1 MRVLVADNDPEAL
14 DLLVLDLRL
23 EGHLV
28 TGVSSGEEALARMA
42 DFAPDVAVLDY
53 RMPPGPTGV
62 DVAASARAV
71 WPGVRMILY
80 TNYQDAEIVR
90 RAHALGMEFL
100 AKGNLRA
107 LRALVSRDGTG
118 VRTADAPQDTAAGR
132 SDAPVAPAE
141 KW

>member
-23 EGHLV
+23 EGHVV
-28 TGVSSGEEALARMA
+28 TGASSGGEALARMA

-62 DVAASARAV
+62 DVAASARAL

-90 RAHALGMEFL
+90 RARELDMEFL
-100 AKGNLRA
+100 AKGHLRA
-107 LRALVSRDGTG
+107 LRALVS
-118 VRTADAPQDTAAGR
+118 
-132 SDAPVAPAE
+132 APVRRRPDGADGATAPVTSHDDRREDRECA
-141 KW
+141 